1 MMERIVAFSIRHPRA
16 TLAALAVVTIFLGLQ
31 LRKMK
36 PDTDPKHMLPATSPV
51 RVYNDKVEAWFGLH
65 ADVIVLGIM
74 NRQGVLNPATLE
86 RVARITEQVL
96 QIKGVI
102 ARDVASF
109 TTTDDVRAEGDNLY
123 ARRLLV
129 LRSEE
134 APLLRRVA
142 MEQVPRTSGELAAL
156 RKSLYENPMLV
167 ERLISKDGTATAIYI
182 PIEPTANGKEIADKI
197 RAIAAKEHGPERYY
211 LAGDPVA
218 RDTFGAEMFR
228 QMGLFSPIA
237 GMVMFLALLVMFR
250 SLAVV
255 GTYMAVAMASVIW
268 SMGALI
274 GVGLPVHI
282 MSSMIPVF
290 LMAISTDTVHIF
302 NEFFFRFR
310 ETGEKKSAILQTMR
324 TVGSPVILTDLTTAA
339 GFASL
344 AAGHIIPVRVFGLFV
359 AFGTL
364 AILLMSFTL
373 VPAVMAL
380 MSEEKLGRLLS
391 KEERNDGPTLRQAQ
405 GHPSASLGM
414 TLRWLESL
422 GKVAIYQRRAVMVAG
437 LLLVIAAVWGIARIR
452 VNNNMVSWFKPHS
465 DIRQADRMMND
476 LMGGTSTAYLIAV
489 AKEQDTIKRP
499 EVLRYLE
506 GLQRDLEGMP
516 EVGKTTSLADLVKRV
531 NRVMNQDDPRFEV
544 IPDSEQAV
552 AQYLLLFSMAAKPSD
567 LNTLVDYSAQQANIW
582 LQLKTWDAVAMGAV
596 MDRVRAY
603 TKAHPLAGV
612 EFKPAGIAYFNKVWN
627 DEVLWG
633 MVKGFL
639 LSLVLVFFL
648 MVADFRSLRWGAV
661 AFVPL
666 IFTIVLIYG
675 FVGFV
680 GKDFDM
686 PISVLSTLSLG
697 LAVDFAIHF
706 VRRFQQRYREDPDLE
721 RALLWTVVRP
731 GRGIVRN
738 AVLFAL
744 GFAVMAFA
752 ALTPYITVG
761 AFVAAI
767 MLLSS
772 LSTLL
777 ILPALVRM
785 FPSLTRG
792 FALPSPN
799 PTTNQEVN

>member
-1 MMERIVAFSIRHPRA
+1 MRERIVGFAIKRPRV
-16 TLAALAVVTIFLGLQ
+16 TLAALALVTLAFGIQ
-31 LRKMK
+31 LPKMK
-36 PDTDPKHMLPATSPV
+36 SDTDPKHMLPATSPV
-51 RVYNDKVEAWFGLH
+51 RVYNDKMEAWFGLH
-65 ADVIVLGIM
+65 ANVIVLGIV
-74 NRQGVLNPATLE
+74 NRDGVLNPATLE
-86 RVARITEQVL
+86 RVARITDQVL
-96 QIKGVI
+96 RIQGVI

-109 TTTDDVRAEGDNLY
+109 TTSDDVLARGDSLY
-123 ARRLLV
+123 ARHLM
-129 LRSEE
+129 EE
-134 APLLRRVA
+134 
-142 MEQVPRTSGELAAL
+142 VPRTPAQLAAF
-156 RKSLYENPMLV
+156 RKALYENPMLV

-182 PIEPTANGKEIADKI
+182 PIEATANGREIADRI
-197 RAIAAKEHGPERYY
+197 RAVIATEHGPERYY

-228 QMGLFSPIA
+228 QMALFSPIA
-237 GMVMFLALLVMFR
+237 GLVMFLALLLMFR
-250 SLAVV
+250 SLTVV

-274 GVGLPVHI
+274 GLGLPVHI

-302 NEFFFRFR
+302 NEFFFRFP
-310 ETGEKKSAILQTMR
+310 ETQEKRSAILQTMR
-324 TVGSPVILTDLTTAA
+324 VVASPVILTDLTTAA

-380 MSEEKLGRLLS
+380 MKEEKLSGLLG
-391 KEERNDGPTLRQAQ
+391 KEERTQGPTVRWLQ
-405 GHPSASLGM
+405 SLG
-414 TLRWLESL
+414 R
-422 GKVAIYQRRAVMVAG
+422 VAIHGHRAVMAG
-437 LLLVIAAVWGIARIR
+437 GLILVVLAIWGITLIR
-452 VNNNMVSWFKPHS
+452 VNNNMVTWFKPHS
-465 DIRQADRMMND
+465 ELREADRIMND
-476 LMGGTSTAYLIAV
+476 LLGGTATAYLVAV
-489 AKEQDTIKRP
+489 ARDADAMNRP

-506 GLQRDLEGMP
+506 GLQRDLEGLP
-516 EVGKTTSLADLVKRV
+516 EVGKTTSLANLVKRI
-531 NRVMNQDDPRFEV
+531 NRVMHRNDPRFEA
-544 IPDSEQAV
+544 IPDSDRAV
-552 AQYLLLFSMAAKPSD
+552 AQYLLLLSMAAKPSD
-567 LNTLVDYSAQQANIW
+567 LNSLVDYSAQQANIW

-596 MDRVRAY
+596 MDRVGAY
-603 TKAHPLAGV
+603 TRTHPLPGV

-633 MVKGFL
+633 MVHGFL

-661 AFVPL
+661 AFIPL
-666 IFTIVLIYG
+666 IFTILLIYG

-706 VRRFQQRYREDPDLE
+706 VRRFQQRYRQDPDLE

-738 AVLFAL
+738 AGLFAL
-744 GFAVMAFA
+744 GFSVMVFA
-752 ALTPYITVG
+752 DLTPYITVG

-772 LSTLL
+772 VATLL
-777 ILPALVRM
+777 YLPALVRM
-785 FPSLTRG
+785 FPSLARSPTPG
-792 FALPSPN
+792 DSPPLPAVSNQPGVENPSPRAN
-799 PTTNQEVN
+799 R

>member
-1 MMERIVAFSIRHPRA
+1 MRERIVGFSVRRPGI
-16 TLAALAVVTIFLGLQ
+16 TLAALALVTLALGLQ
-31 LRKMK
+31 LSKMK
-36 PDTDPKHMLPATSPV
+36 SDTDPKHMLPATSPV

-65 ADVIVLGIM
+65 ADVIVLGIV
-74 NRQGVLNPATLE
+74 NRGGVLNPATLE
-86 RVARITEQVL
+86 RVARITDQVL
-96 QIKGVI
+96 QMKGVI

-109 TTTDDVRAEGDNLY
+109 TTTDDVRAEGNNLY
-123 ARRLLV
+123 ARHL
-129 LRSEE
+129 
-134 APLLRRVA
+134 

-182 PIEPTANGKEIADKI
+182 PIEPTANGKQIADRI
-197 RAIAAKEHGPERYY
+197 RAVAAKERGPEQYY

-237 GMVMFLALLVMFR
+237 GMVMFLALLLMFR
-250 SLAVV
+250 SLPVV
-255 GTYMAVAMASVIW
+255 GTYMAVAMGSVIW

-324 TVGSPVILTDLTTAA
+324 TVASPVILTDLTTAA
-339 GFASL
+339 AFASL

-364 AILLMSFTL
+364 VILLMSFTL

-380 MSEEKLGRLLS
+380 MSEEKLNRLLG
-391 KEERNDGPTLRQAQ
+391 KEERNQ
-405 GHPSASLGM
+405 GF
-414 TLRWLESL
+414 TVRWLESL
-422 GKVAIYQRRAVMVAG
+422 GRVAIHRRRAITVAG
-437 LLLVIAAVWGIARIR
+437 LVLVGLAVWGITRIQ
-452 VNNNMVSWFKPHS
+452 VNNNMVAWFKPHS
-465 DIRQADRMMND
+465 DIRTADRVMNK
-476 LMGGTSTAYLIAV
+476 LLGGTSTAYLVAV
-489 AKEQDTIKRP
+489 AKEPDTMKRP
-499 EVLRYLE
+499 EVLHYLE
-506 GLQRDLEGMP
+506 GLQRDLERSP
-516 EVGKTTSLADLVKRV
+516 EVGKTTSVADLVKRI
-531 NRVMNQDDPRFEV
+531 NRVMHRDDPRFAV
-544 IPDSEQAV
+544 IPDSDQAV

-567 LNTLVDYSAQQANIW
+567 LNNLLDYSAQQANIW
-582 LQLKTWDAVAMGAV
+582 LQLKTWDATAMRGV
-596 MDRVRAY
+596 MDHVQAY
-603 TKAHPLAGV
+603 TQAHPLPGV

-633 MVKGFL
+633 MVDGFL
-639 LSLVLVFFL
+639 LSLVFVFFL

-661 AFVPL
+661 AFLPL

-744 GFAVMAFA
+744 GFSVMALA

-785 FPSLTRG
+785 FPSLARG
-792 FALPSPN
+792 FLPASAES
-799 PTTNQEVN
+799 TTPQEVK

>member
-1 MMERIVAFSIRHPRA
+1 MAAPQWRGLAIVAFSMRHPRA

-31 LRKMK
+31 LPKMK
-36 PDTDPKHMLPATSPV
+36 SDTDPKHMLPATSPV

-65 ADVIVLGIM
+65 ADVIVLGIV
-74 NRQGVLNPATLE
+74 NPEGVLNPATLE
-86 RVARITEQVL
+86 RVARITDQVL

-123 ARRLLV
+123 ARRLM
-129 LRSEE
+129 EE
-134 APLLRRVA
+134 I
-142 MEQVPRTSGELAAL
+142 PRTPAQLAAL
-156 RKSLYENPMLV
+156 RRSLYENPMLV

-182 PIEPTANGKEIADKI
+182 PIEPTANGKQIADRI
-197 RAIAAKEHGPERYY
+197 RAIVAREHGPERYY

-237 GMVMFLALLVMFR
+237 GMVMFLALLLMFR
-250 SLAVV
+250 SLPVV
-255 GTYMAVAMASVIW
+255 GTYMAVAMGSVIW

-310 ETGEKKSAILQTMR
+310 ETKEKKSAIIQTMR
-324 TVGSPVILTDLTTAA
+324 TVASPVILTDLTTAA
-339 GFASL
+339 AFASL

-364 AILLMSFTL
+364 VILLMSFTL

-380 MSEEKLGRLLS
+380 MSEEKLSRLLG
-391 KEERNDGPTLRQAQ
+391 KEESNHGL
-405 GHPSASLGM
+405 

-422 GKVAIYQRRAVMVAG
+422 GRVAIHRRRAVTVVG
-437 LLLVIAAVWGIARIR
+437 LVLVVLAVWGITRIQ
-452 VNNNMVSWFKPHS
+452 VNNNMVAWFKPHS
-465 DIRQADRMMND
+465 EIRTADRVMNK
-476 LMGGTSTAYLIAV
+476 LLGGTSTAYLVAV
-489 AKEQDTIKRP
+489 AKEPDTMKRP
-499 EVLRYLE
+499 EVLHYVE
-506 GLQRDLEGMP
+506 GLQRDLERSP
-516 EVGKTTSLADLVKRV
+516 QVGKTTSLADLVKRI
-531 NRVMNQDDPRFEV
+531 NRVMHRDDPRFEV
-544 IPDSEQAV
+544 IPDSDHAV

-567 LNTLVDYSAQQANIW
+567 LNSLVDYSAQQANIW
-582 LQLKTWDAVAMGAV
+582 LQLKTWDATAMRGV
-596 MDRVRAY
+596 MDHVQSY
-603 TKAHPLAGV
+603 TKAHPLPGV

-633 MVKGFL
+633 MVDGFL
-639 LSLVLVFFL
+639 LSLVFVFFL

-661 AFVPL
+661 AFIPL
-666 IFTIVLIYG
+666 IFTILLIYG

-706 VRRFQQRYREDPDLE
+706 VRRFQQRYREEPELDK
-721 RALLWTVVRP
+721 ALLWTVVRP

-744 GFAVMAFA
+744 GFSVMALA

-785 FPSLTRG
+785 FPSLARAAAHAT
-792 FALPSPN
+792 S
-799 PTTNQEVN
+799 NQEVN